1 MQIMGSLLYQVRS
14 SFWSDDL
21 GPDLEGCGMCKVHG
35 AMLFRSRHDL
45 TDVPVS

>member
-1 MQIMGSLLYQVRS
+1 MQIMGSFLYQVRS

-21 GPDLEGCGMCKVHG
+21 GHMEGCGMCKVHG
-35 AMLFRSRHDL
+35 AMLFPSRHDM